1 MTNLIRGELKKFLHP
16 LTHRIIIIFL
26 LILPIFLI
34 LVFQY
39 SDQHSKVLFDGKWVS
54 LAEGKQA
61 ADQIRKDLA
70 GPIDESWLSEAKT
83 MLNDVTESNLKQM
96 DMKYQ
101 TVSNAYYLGEYTYNN
116 FEANK
121 HSITTPDI
129 VKADL
134 EKNTPVYGPYEGWLM
149 RMEAF
154 KYCAIVYIISC
165 LYLFSDLFNQ
175 EDAVGIMDMLKSSR
189 MGRKPLALAKITVAV
204 MMGLTVGVL
213 MYGILAVSSSFMLHL
228 QGRNTTVMMFEGAFQ
243 IYNFTKINQQA
254 FFLMLCG
261 GMICTIIASFLS
273 TVMKKPFASLA
284 GSILFYVGPSLITIH
299 FFNTTWNGLF
309 PSNFLNFQ
317 SLNQLMH
324 FSWVQIN
331 TQFYHRTSAIAL
343 IWGVVL
349 LLLIAGTFYIH
360 CRNKKNYIIK
370 GWRE

>member
-1 MTNLIRGELKKFLHP
+1 MKNLIRGELKKFLHP
-16 LTHRIIIIFL
+16 LSHRIIIVFL
-26 LILPIFLI
+26 LILPILLL

-54 LAEGKQA
+54 LAEGKQST
-61 ADQIRKDLA
+61 DEIRKDLA
-70 GPIDESWLSEAKT
+70 GTIDESWLSKAKT
-83 MLNDVTESNLKQM
+83 MLNDAAESNLTQM

-101 TVSNAYYLGEYTYNN
+101 AISNAYWLGEYTYNN

-129 VKADL
+129 IKADL
-134 EKNTPVYGPYEGWLM
+134 EKNLPVYGPYEGWLM

-154 KYCAIVYIISC
+154 KYCAIIYIISC

-189 MGRKPLALAKITVAV
+189 MGRKPLAMAKITVAV
-204 MMGLTVGVL
+204 TMGLAVGGL
-213 MYGILAVSSSFMLHL
+213 MYGVLAVSSSFMLNL
-228 QGRNTTVMMFEGAFQ
+228 QGSDTTVMMFEGAFQ

-254 FFLMLCG
+254 FLLMMCG
-261 GMICTIIASFLS
+261 GVICTIIASFLS

-284 GSILFYVGPSLITIH
+284 GSILFYAVPSLITIH
-299 FFNTTWNGLF
+299 FFNTTWNVLF
-309 PSNFLNFQ
+309 PSSFLNFQ
-317 SLNQLMH
+317 ALKQLMH

-343 IWGVVL
+343 IWGVML
-349 LLLIAGTFYIH
+349 LLLIAGTFYMH
-360 CRNKKNYIIK
+360 CKNKKNYIIK
-370 GWRE
+370 GWR